1 MSTEGSIART
11 LATLFIA
18 TTLLVSLSACGGTDA
33 SGDPLIGK
41 TIVIDGAHLLER
53 PSETGVK
60 LDSFATGDE
69 RILLNFWA
77 SWCVPCRDEIP
88 LLAAYER
95 GAAPRAVVLGVLYR
109 DEAGPAAAAAAELG
123 ATWST
128 LLDPDGTIAGQVP
141 VNAAPLTL
149 LLDASGVVL
158 DYRVGPFASLE
169 EIRTFVDAP

>member
-1 MSTEGSIART
+1 
-11 LATLFIA
+11 
-18 TTLLVSLSACGGTDA
+18 
-33 SGDPLIGK
+33 
-41 TIVIDGAHLLER
+41 
-53 PSETGVK
+53 
-60 LDSFATGDE
+60 
-69 RILLNFWA
+69 
-77 SWCVPCRDEIP
+77 
-88 LLAAYER
+88 
-95 GAAPRAVVLGVLYR
+95 VLYH

-128 LLDPDGTIAGQVP
+128 LLDPNGVIAGQVP